1 MLTLALSVVDAVTAA
16 CNQICMHLS
25 EPLYDL
31 ALNLIY
37 DYASTTVRPNC
48 VHAVHQLVEC
58 ISNANPVKTLD
69 KFLPFC
75 IRTIQTELHNGASSV
90 RTTSMTSAPL
100 PSDATFHWS
109 ENLSR
114 YNSHLR

>member
-1 MLTLALSVVDAVTAA
+1 
-16 CNQICMHLS
+16 MHLS
-25 EPLYDL
+25 DPLFDL
-31 ALNLIY
+31 ALNLVY

-58 ISNANPVKTLD
+58 ISSANPAKALE

-75 IRTIQTELHNGASSV
+75 INTIQVELHNGASSV

-109 ENLSR
+109 MSFLDLHNALVD
-114 YNSHLR
+114 